1 MNCEKSVI
9 QLLFNLLK
17 NFFICLFLSQIG
29 IQQYIF
35 YLMKLKTKNRVIN
48 TIKKIIN
55 FLNKIFFKKRRR
67 DLINRFIN

>member
-55 FLNKIFFKKRRR
+55 FLNKIFFKKREK
-67 DLINRFIN
+67 RFNK